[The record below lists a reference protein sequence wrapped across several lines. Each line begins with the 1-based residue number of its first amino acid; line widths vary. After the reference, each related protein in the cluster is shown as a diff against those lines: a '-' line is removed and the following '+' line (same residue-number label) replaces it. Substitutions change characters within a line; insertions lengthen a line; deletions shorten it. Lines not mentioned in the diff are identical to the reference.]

1 MKQKNT
7 IIVVVLVLIIA
18 IAAISSIFLYNK
30 EHRVNETK
38 QEAKQL
44 VKETVSID
52 TFKQKLKENEI
63 EIEEETEN
71 KECNLIGASE
81 GVSYMINGTVIQVYR
96 FDLDKSDELTVTNL
110 KKAQE
115 EQKIIM
121 PTFNNYEFKV
131 KYNKGLVLINYEEH
145 PQEQE
150 IVQVFEN
157 L

>member
-7 IIVVVLVLIIA
+7 VIVIVLVLIIM
-18 IAAISSIFLYNK
+18 IAAFSSIFLYNK
-30 EHRVNETK
+30 EHRVKENKE
-38 QEAKQL
+38 EAKEL
-44 VKETVSID
+44 VKETASID
-52 TFKQKLKENEI
+52 TFKERLQDNGI
-63 EIEEETEN
+63 EIKSETEN

-81 GVSYMINGTVIQVYR
+81 GVSYMIDDQLIQVYR
-96 FDLDKSDELTVTNL
+96 FDFEKSDELTVSNL

-115 EQKIIM
+115 EQKVLM

-145 PQEQE
+145 PQEEKIVE
-150 IVQVFEN
+150 IFES